1 MPILLG
7 ALMFKNQ
14 TERAFALV
22 MLMAGFIVLWIEVL
36 DILQ

>member
-1 MPILLG
+1 
-7 ALMFKNQ
+7 MFKNQ

-22 MLMAGFIVLWIEVL
+22 MLMACFIVLWIEVL